1 MHNILVVSTKIRDTR
16 QMSIIEK
23 PKSLSNY
30 AYEHILVKIKTHE
43 YFPGMRITEN
53 LIAEELEI
61 SSSPIREALKRLE
74 QEYWIKVVP
83 YSGSYVREFGAK
95 EIEDMYGLREAM
107 EGFAGG
113 LVATRGDE
121 KVLGKLKKIMK
132 QIRRLANDDG
142 AGAESD
148 LEFHKLLIEASGND
162 WLRNMMS
169 ERKLLTR
176 MIHVIAPQSVDRN
189 MRDKIYK
196 EHMRIVKGI
205 EKRDQ
210 AAAEKAVRNHIR
222 KTFRRI
228 AANLKD

>member
-1 MHNILVVSTKIRDTR
+1 MA
-16 QMSIIEK
+16 IIEK

-30 AYEHILVKIKTHE
+30 AYEHILAKIKSHE
-43 YFPGMRITEN
+43 CPPGMRITEG

-83 YSGSYVREFGAK
+83 YSGSYVREFSAK
-95 EIEDMYGLREAM
+95 EVKDLYGLREAM
-107 EGFAGG
+107 EGFAGR
-113 LVATRGDE
+113 LVAARGDE
-121 KVLGKLKKIMK
+121 QVLGKLKKIMK
-132 QIRRLANDDG
+132 QIRRRASHNG

-176 MIHVIAPQSVDRN
+176 MVHVIAPKTVDRP
-189 MRDKIYK
+189 MREKIYK
-196 EHMRIVKGI
+196 EHMQIVSAI
-205 EKRDQ
+205 EKRDPVK
-210 AAAEKAVRNHIR
+210 AEKSVRDHIR

-228 AANLKD
+228 STNLKD